1 METES
6 FREQNRRRRERAA
19 FRNLYE
25 YARNTSIADPKKSAE
40 RAARELHA
48 PAADGAAG
56 RVAKPRKKAVKK
68 VRSGRSGDSK
78 KVPRNLE
85 ARTKE
90 QLYTRAQEL
99 DIDGRSQMSK
109 DELVAAIRGAQ

>member
-6 FREQNRRRRERAA
+6 FREQNRRRREKAA

-48 PAADGAAG
+48 PATDGAAG
-56 RVAKPRKKAVKK
+56 RVAKLRRAAVKK
-68 VRSGRSGDSK
+68 GKSGRSADSQ

-99 DIDGRSQMSK
+99 EIEGRSQMSK
-109 DELVAAIRGAQ
+109 DELVAAIRASQ

>member
-1 METES
+1 MESES

-19 FRNLYE
+19 FQNLYQ

-40 RAARELHA
+40 RAARTLHG
-48 PAADGAAG
+48 PSSGETG
-56 RVAKPRKKAVKK
+56 GKVGKPRQAAVKK
-68 VRSGRSGDSK
+68 EKSG

-85 ARTKE
+85 DRTKE

-99 DIDGRSQMSK
+99 EIEGRSQMSK